1 MTGRKKSEKISNHQ
15 EIKQDEIDRL
25 RAMLDHDEEAQIEKD
40 MRELLHQRR
49 QKIHRQV
56 AEMESRNKRLLMWS
70 AIVVLMLIV
79 ISFWLFKFN
88 EIVSRPLA
96 TANYDLKQLDFDQA
110 KEELTT
116 TMDRVKTG
124 IDELKKEA
132 VKLEKESPT
141 AEEVIQ

>member
-1 MTGRKKSEKISNHQ
+1 MTGRKKSEKTSNHQ

>member
-96 TANYDLKQLDFDQA
+96 TANYDLKQLDFNQA